1 VADSKV
7 FELEGKTYQ
16 VSIPTVATVKLVER
30 KHGKDTDTV
39 RGLVML
45 QNSLRVQRGD
55 SGVFMPI
62 SEVEFDALGMDSID
76 TIQQHQNSLNSEK
89 RRREM
94 AAGAMLDVL
103 PADAPAEVGQ
113 YLIKLLPKAEPDPLV

>member
-1 VADSKV
+1 MADSKV